1 MLVCSALLYE
11 GQLQK
16 KVWTERRQI
25 FTNDLIKA
33 LGNGEFFFLQII
45 ITVGWFSIRDLCVFD
60 VEISTKKGKDQW
72 MNI

>member
-33 LGNGEFFFLQII
+33 LGNGEFFFFKLLLQL
-45 ITVGWFSIRDLCVFD
+45 VGLAS
-60 VEISTKKGKDQW
+60 EIFVSLMLRSVQRKEKISG
-72 MNI
+72 